1 MQVPRMAP
9 RILLIS
15 KESIVGS
22 GSRPGRSTE
31 GRQNGRGCA
40 SGISLSRR
48 TLSRVEISV
57 CPGSGNPY
65 KRPDFPPVPH
75 YFRPVFAGRLTSF
88 RMTDT
93 RILVL
98 IPARMAATR
107 LPGKPL
113 LDIGGLPMIVH
124 VLRRAEEAKNRRGGG
139 APHTPQNAAAPKAA
153 RGEGGVDPA
162 HHPPR
167 PHPDHQAKP
176 ANDPARPGPNLGN

>member
-1 MQVPRMAP
+1 MQVPRRAP
-9 RILLIS
+9 RILLSS

-22 GSRPGRSTE
+22 GSRPERSTE

-65 KRPDFPPVPH
+65 KRPDFPPIPH

-88 RMTDT
+88 RMTET

-124 VLRRAEEAKNRRGGG
+124 VLRRAEAAQIGRG
-139 APHTPQNAAAPKAA
+139 AVATDTPEIAAAGSAHGFGA
-153 RGEGGVDPA
+153 GMTRPA
-162 HHPPR
+162 HPSRSHR
-167 PHPDHQAKP
+167 VFEA
-176 ANDPARPGPNLGN
+176 L

>member
-31 GRQNGRGCA
+31 GRQNGRGLA
-40 SGISLSRR
+40 SGIRLSRR

-65 KRPDFPPVPH
+65 KRPDFPPIPIISGMFSLPSVTP
-75 YFRPVFAGRLTSF
+75 RP
-88 RMTDT
+88 MTENRT
-93 RILVL
+93 LVL

-113 LDIGGLPMIVH
+113 LDIGGVPMIVH
-124 VLRRAEEAKNRRGGG
+124 VLRRAEEAQIGRV
-139 APHTPQNAAAPKAA
+139 AVATDTPAIAAAVTSH
-153 RGEGGVDPA
+153 GGLAIMTSPE
-162 HHPPR
+162 HP
-167 PHPDHQAKP
+167 
-176 ANDPARPGPNLGN
+176 

>member
-9 RILLIS
+9 RILLSS
-15 KESIVGS
+15 KESIGGS
-22 GSRPGRSTE
+22 GSRPESSTE

-48 TLSRVEISV
+48 TLSTVEISV

-75 YFRPVFAGRLTSF
+75 YFRPVFAGRLTPF
-88 RMTDT
+88 RMTET
-93 RILVL
+93 RSLVR

-113 LDIGGLPMIVH
+113 LDTAGLPKSVH
-124 VLRRAEEAKNRRGGG
+124 VSLPDDEAKCGRVAGSI
-139 APHTPQNAAAPKAA
+139 
-153 RGEGGVDPA
+153 
-162 HHPPR
+162 
-167 PHPDHQAKP
+167 
-176 ANDPARPGPNLGN
+176 